1 MVVSVDLP
9 EGLEKEIDDEVVKGR
24 YKSKS
29 ELIRDAVRRLLE
41 ERNRVEH
48 KKLSVKAQE
57 NIEAARKSDREYS
70 TEEVREALGINE

>member
-9 EGLEKEIDDEVVKGR
+9 EGLEKEIDEEVGKGM

-41 ERNRVEH
+41 ERNRIEPI
-48 KKLSVKAQE
+48 KLSVNAQE
-57 NIEAARKSDREYS
+57 NIESARESDREYS
-70 TEEVREALGINE
+70 PKEVREALGMN